1 MEYKDNHYIPQVYI
15 KGFLDT
21 ITPEGQNPFVWR
33 YDSESRRV
41 RNRAPKK
48 ILAKKDLYT
57 QYDKDLNPIKN
68 FEKYF
73 TENVDTPFYK
83 FKKKYE
89 KAILDFDQTFL
100 YTQLKGMDKLFIP
113 HFIRWQMKRTKG
125 FMQEI
130 EKRSLEI
137 YGQEYPALLEMGYAK
152 TKNFR
157 NDIIDSLVTTGNEY
171 EGINFLESLNQRNII
186 FSVIE
191 TKEASFISSDN
202 PVLRTNAKF
211 VNSSPVEDPETEFT
225 IPLTSK
231 IAVSLYQ
238 FGSKVFI
245 RRMQSKRE
253 IRNINQSFAKNAYNT
268 IFGSKKELIESL
280 VNFIPMKEEL

>member
-1 MEYKDNHYIPQVYI
+1 MYKDNHYIPQVYT
-15 KGFLDT
+15 KGFLDP
-21 ITPEGQNPFVWR
+21 ITPEGQNPFVWW

-41 RNRAPKK
+41 RNRSPKN
-48 ILAKKDLYT
+48 ILAEKGLYT

-73 TENVDTPFYK
+73 TENVDTPFDK

-125 FMQEI
+125 FMQEF

-137 YGQEYPALLEMGYAK
+137 YGQEYPALLDMGYAK

-157 NDIIDSLVTTGNEY
+157 NDIIDTLVTTGNEY
-171 EGINFLESLNQRNII
+171 EGVNFLESLNQRNII

-238 FGSKVFI
+238 FGSKFFI
-245 RRMQSKRE
+245 RKMQSKKE

-268 IFGSKKELIESL
+268 IFGSNKELIESL
-280 VNFIPMKEEL
+280 VNFIPMKEES

>member
-1 MEYKDNHYIPQVYI
+1 MYEANHYIPQVYI

-73 TENVDTPFYK
+73 TENVDTPFDK

-89 KAILDFDQTFL
+89 KAILGFDQTFL
-100 YTQLKGMDKLFIP
+100 YTHLKGMDKLFIA

-137 YGQEYPALLEMGYAK
+137 YGQEYPGLLEMGYAK

-171 EGINFLESLNQRNII
+171 DGINFLESLNQRNII

-268 IFGSKKELIESL
+268 IFGSNKELIESL
-280 VNFIPMKEEL
+280 VNFIPMKEES